1 MTTPTRQDNSQKK
14 SSRGNQYI
22 MVLIKL
28 DSNAI
33 LVEAMKNR
41 TASKMIRAYQTLL
54 DCLHSAGIQPKIHL
68 LDNECPAEFK
78 EISSSTR

>member
-1 MTTPTRQDNSQKK
+1 MYTDQTGQFPKK

-33 LVEAMKNR
+33 LVEAMKNC
-41 TASKMIRAYQTLL
+41 TAGEMIHAYQTLV
-54 DCLHSAGIQPKIHL
+54 DCLHSAGIHPKMHL
-68 LDNECPAEFK
+68 LDNECSADFK
-78 EISSSTR
+78 EQI